1 MRHGGA
7 RGQLTVRA
15 DSGFYTHD
23 VVAVCRKTKVR
34 FSITVRLHQSLR
46 NIIEAIPEQVLDAH
60 PLLDGR
66 RRRCGR
72 DQLHP
77 LRQ

>member
-1 MRHGGA
+1 M
-7 RGQLTVRA
+7 RA

-34 FSITVRLHQSLR
+34 FSITVRLHQH
-46 NIIEAIPEQVLDAH
+46 NIIEATRGGLEPIPYC
-60 PLLDGR
+60 GR

-72 DQLHP
+72 ARTVSP
-77 LRQ
+77 TPRRCGSSYAG